1 MSVEQACRAVP
12 VSQAERAESDAV
24 LVLAKLPMYFHL
36 RGFEEALGALSRV
49 RDAIA
54 PTKLWT
60 TAYDDQ
66 AEYPL
71 PEALTSLGVQSP
83 EAYGCLLGRAKV
95 LLGVGS
101 PVISPTPY
109 EAL

>member
-1 MSVEQACRAVP
+1 MSVEQACRALP
-12 VSQAERAESDAV
+12 PTPAEERDDAV
-24 LVLAKLPMYFHL
+24 LVLAKLPLYFHL
-36 RGFEEALGALSRV
+36 RPFQDAIGALGRI

-60 TAYDDQ
+60 TSKDNDIDK
-66 AEYPL
+66 YPL
-71 PEALTSLGVQSP
+71 PEALTPLGKQAP
-83 EAYGCLLGRAKV
+83 DAYVRLLGRARA
-95 LLGVGS
+95 LLGVGF